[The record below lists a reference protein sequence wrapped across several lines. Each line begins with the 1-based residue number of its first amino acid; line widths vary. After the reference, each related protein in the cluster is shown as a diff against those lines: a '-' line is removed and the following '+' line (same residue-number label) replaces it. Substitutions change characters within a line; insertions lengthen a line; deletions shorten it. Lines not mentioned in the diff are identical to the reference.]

1 MPRNVV
7 RANALHCL
15 ESREAKHAEEVGFQL
30 VSVHPMMVHVLLLH
44 VQASTV
50 HMGFRIRLLADSPA
64 PNARWALH
72 MEQHCFA
79 MIGTLNRSLLSISV
93 LFEFPLLRF
102 VGCPVQEEVQSSLLD
117 LGRKMFN

>member
-1 MPRNVV
+1 
-7 RANALHCL
+7 
-15 ESREAKHAEEVGFQL
+15 
-30 VSVHPMMVHVLLLH
+30 
-44 VQASTV
+44 
-50 HMGFRIRLLADSPA
+50 
-64 PNARWALH
+64 